1 MRFIKQF
8 VVSIF
13 VLLFLGLGTTS
24 CKVEEPE
31 FTSFDGVDVIK
42 VENEKADILLKFT
55 LNNPNHHKIDLNEA
69 KIDISVN
76 NIYMGTAT
84 LQETT
89 SLPANGSHS
98 MELKMKLEMEK
109 SIAEMAVSLGFAILT
124 NNLEIQLKGDAKG
137 KMGWFSR
144 SFVIDHSQKVTWE
157 DIQQMDF

>member
-1 MRFIKQF
+1 MLS
-8 VVSIF
+8 VF

-55 LNNPNHHKIDLNEA
+55 LNNPNRKEIELRDA

-84 LQETT
+84 LQEPT
-89 SLPANGSHS
+89 SLPANGSHTV
-98 MELKMKLEMEK
+98 ELKMKLEMEK
-109 SIAEMAVSLGFAILT
+109 SIAEMAISLGFAVLT

-137 KMGWFSR
+137 KMGWLSK